1 MMHEGGNYM
10 KKLKNIWLGLT
21 GICLLSGCMMSD
33 YHEVQENGNIDLDFT
48 GCTYLTKQGDR
59 YDLHFEF
66 YLSDQARLTE
76 IENLHDFE
84 KLFDP
89 IMTIDSVDETTG
101 TDAGVQVEK
110 QCQNE
115 EYTHE
120 YTVNEPIGN
129 VDIERID
136 EIESA
141 LNDFLFEVT
150 ISDTEKDILGKAEHQ
165 IDFLGVVE

>member
-1 MMHEGGNYM
+1 
-10 KKLKNIWLGLT
+10 
-21 GICLLSGCMMSD
+21 
-33 YHEVQENGNIDLDFT
+33 
-48 GCTYLTKQGDR
+48 
-59 YDLHFEF
+59 
-66 YLSDQARLTE
+66 
-76 IENLHDFE
+76 
-84 KLFDP
+84 
-89 IMTIDSVDETTG
+89 MTNDGVDETTG

-165 IDFLGVVE
+165 IDFLGVDE